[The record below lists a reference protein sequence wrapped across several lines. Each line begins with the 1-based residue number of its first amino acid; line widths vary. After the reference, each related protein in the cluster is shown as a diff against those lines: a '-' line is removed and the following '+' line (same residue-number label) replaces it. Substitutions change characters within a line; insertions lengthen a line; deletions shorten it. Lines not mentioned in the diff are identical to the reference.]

1 MAEEIEENTVDNDF
15 LIAISS
21 DIICRHL
28 CNLVTAGKNTEDIN
42 DRKGLQFVIS
52 LLIESKGFWQALEKW
67 KSAIFSDKI
76 QVVFDHSR
84 DIYDR
89 RKNLT
94 NLRSL

>member
-1 MAEEIEENTVDNDF
+1 
-15 LIAISS
+15 
-21 DIICRHL
+21 
-28 CNLVTAGKNTEDIN
+28 
-42 DRKGLQFVIS
+42 VIS